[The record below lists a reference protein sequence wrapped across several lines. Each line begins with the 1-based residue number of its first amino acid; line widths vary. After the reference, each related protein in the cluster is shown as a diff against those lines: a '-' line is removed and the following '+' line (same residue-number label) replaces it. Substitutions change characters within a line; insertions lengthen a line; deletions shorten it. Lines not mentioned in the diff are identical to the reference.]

1 MAPPTDRD
9 ILPDTIKP
17 VNYDLSLSNLEFG
30 GSWSYDGLVKIT
42 SKVKQATKEVVVNV
56 KELEIKGAEVLG
68 QDGKGMLIRL
78 HRRDVH

>member
-17 VNYDLSLSNLEFG
+17 VNYNLSLSNLEFG
-30 GSWSYDGLVKIT
+30 GNWSYDGLVKIT

-68 QDGKGMLIRL
+68 QDGGGMLTRMHQRGL
-78 HRRDVH
+78 H